1 MIKNHIKKNISAYL
15 LTAIFLSFRATWNNL
30 TIQRKARIFPHR
42 STTRPP
48 RKSKKNRKNQARIKP
63 ATTMRTVRCRMA
75 LRGVCNS
82 MGTKMGSMGTRRTT
96 GRRMTRCSRICTR
109 IMIRRAWMSMGASRT
124 TRASLSTAMRM
135 DRISTDWPVKTKRRS
150 G

>member
-1 MIKNHIKKNISAYL
+1 MKIHTVDDQKLHQRNISAYL

-42 STTRPP
+42 STTHLPK
-48 RKSKKNRKNQARIKP
+48 KSKKNRKSQARIKP
-63 ATTMRTVRCRMA
+63 ATMMRTVRSVV
-75 LRGVCNS
+75 LEVVGVRNR
-82 MGTKMGSMGTRRTT
+82 MGTKMGMEMRRTM

-124 TRASLSTAMRM
+124 TRVSLSTAMRM
-135 DRISTDWPVKTKRRS
+135 DRISTD
-150 G
+150 GH